1 MKFFSQLNNTFWR
14 YGLCATLLGILI
26 EKVAHAQESKS
37 FDQALL
43 ETIHQSA
50 PSNWEFF
57 MKLVTDLGSLP
68 VLGGLLVIAALYF
81 VWRRQWKDLG
91 LIVAA
96 GLLTLALREGLKQ
109 LFHRTRPELWQTSVH
124 EDSYSFPSGHALGS
138 VIAYGVLVYLAGRA
152 FPQWRWALWSIYV
165 MLVALIGYSRL
176 YLGVHWPTDVLGGW
190 VIGAVALGGLIYWHK
205 ISVARR

>member
-1 MKFFSQLNNTFWR
+1 
-14 YGLCATLLGILI
+14 
-26 EKVAHAQESKS
+26 
-37 FDQALL
+37 
-43 ETIHQSA
+43 
-50 PSNWEFF
+50 

-96 GLLTLALREGLKQ
+96 GLLTLALREGLK
-109 LFHRTRPELWQTSVH
+109 LLVHRARPELWQTEVH

-138 VIAYGVLVYLAGRA
+138 VIAYGILVYLIGRA
-152 FPQWRWALWSIYV
+152 FPRWRGTLWSIYV
-165 MLVALIGYSRL
+165 VLVALIGYSRL

-190 VIGAVALGGLIYWHK
+190 VIGAVALAGLIYWH
-205 ISVARR
+205 RRIPLTPPAAPLSRSKRERGRQNV

>member
-1 MKFFSQLNNTFWR
+1 
-14 YGLCATLLGILI
+14 
-26 EKVAHAQESKS
+26 
-37 FDQALL
+37 
-43 ETIHQSA
+43 
-50 PSNWEFF
+50 
-57 MKLVTDLGSLP
+57 MKLVTDLGSLL

-81 VWRRQWKDLG
+81 AWRRQWKDLS
-91 LIVAA
+91 LLVAA
-96 GLLTLALREGLKQ
+96 GLLTLVLREGLKL
-109 LFHRTRPELWQTSVH
+109 LFHRARPGLWQTSVH

-190 VIGAVALGGLIYWHK
+190 VIGAVALAGLIYWH
-205 ISVARR
+205 RRSQS